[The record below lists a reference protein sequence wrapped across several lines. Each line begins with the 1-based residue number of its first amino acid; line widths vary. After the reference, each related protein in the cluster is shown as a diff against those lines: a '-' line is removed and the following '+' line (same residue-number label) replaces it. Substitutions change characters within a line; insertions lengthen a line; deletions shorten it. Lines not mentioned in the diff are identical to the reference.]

1 MLTYDCTS
9 LNPVAGVVV
18 RARNRGQL
26 AIGWGNVAELITQIG
41 ATLVQGGT
49 GSHSLI
55 VNYIV

>member
-18 RARNRGQL
+18 GAGNRGQL
-26 AIGWGNVAELITQIG
+26 AIGWGNVAELIAQIG
-41 ATLVQGGT
+41 ASLVQGGT
-49 GSHSLI
+49 GSHCLI

>member
-18 RARNRGQL
+18 GSGNGGQL
-26 AIGWGNVAELITQIG
+26 PVGRGDVAELIPQVRT
-41 ATLVQGGT
+41 TLVQGGA
-49 GSHSLI
+49 GSHCLI

>member
-18 RARNRGQL
+18 RSGYGWQL
-26 AIGWGNVAELITQIG
+26 AVRWGNVAELVTEVG

-49 GSHSLI
+49 GSHCLI

>member
-18 RARNRGQL
+18 GAGHGGQL
-26 AIGWGNVAELITQIG
+26 PVGRRDVAELVTQVR
-41 ATLVQGGT
+41 ATLVQGGA
-49 GSHSLI
+49 GSHCLI